1 MPRARVSPETP
12 RGGVR
17 ESFMKVVK
25 VALALLLAGGVV
37 YAYFNFPNPMEQ
49 QAQALAAEKT
59 KPAES
64 DGAAEASTPPA
75 ELH

>member
-1 MPRARVSPETP
+1 
-12 RGGVR
+12 
-17 ESFMKVVK
+17 MKVVK

-49 QAQALAAEKT
+49 QAQALQAEKA

-64 DGAAEASTPPA
+64 NGAAEMAAPPA